1 MPQTEEHFNDEH
13 CAAGT
18 AAAAAAGHPIHDTA
32 RHRRRYSTL
41 ADRFHGDSGS
51 NCTGSIAAGTLP
63 ARPELHMGPTHEKSM
78 GTGRPRMPSL
88 PGTYENRGS
97 DQLSQRHSKDSQLS
111 GPTVAGAAHRRSR
124 SNVFR
129 STGMVLKQRRV
140 TLLWAS
146 CAHSGHDCHLP
157 RGIGPCSPR
166 SNPSR
171 AAPASR
177 SRRSQRLPATRST
190 LCLHGSSSVH
200 PLIFLT
206 IRPRERHNQAVRP
219 F

>member
-1 MPQTEEHFNDEH
+1 
-13 CAAGT
+13 
-18 AAAAAAGHPIHDTA
+18 
-32 RHRRRYSTL
+32 
-41 ADRFHGDSGS
+41 
-51 NCTGSIAAGTLP
+51 
-63 ARPELHMGPTHEKSM
+63 MGRTHEKSM

-111 GPTVAGAAHRRSR
+111 GPTVAGAARRGSR

-190 LCLHGSSSVH
+190 LVCTD
-200 PLIFLT
+200 PLPYTRLFFLQSLIHHST
-206 IRPRERHNQAVRP
+206 AQDSGPA
-219 F
+219 